1 MHHYHSSTTLRSVF
15 STSFL
20 ETSLPLAAARS
31 EMEFDPCRSEAYLGI
46 THYFFT
52 YSTILAVCKL
62 QAILINLAMTSN
74 YTASV
79 LFEEGKV
86 QSEYGLT
93 VKCIYVKET
102 FIKVLRWKKKIC

>member
-1 MHHYHSSTTLRSVF
+1 MHHYQSSTTLPSVF
-15 STSFL
+15 STFFL
-20 ETSLPLAAARS
+20 ETSLPLAAACS

-46 THYFFT
+46 THYFLI
-52 YSTILAVCKL
+52 YSAILAVCKL
-62 QAILINLAMTSN
+62 QAVLTNLVMTSN

-86 QSEYGLT
+86 QSEYGLI

-102 FIKVLRWKKKIC
+102 FIEVLRGKKKIC